1 MDLIELLKFVTKK
14 EASDLHLKPGR
25 PPLLRISGRLVP
37 LKTDPLSPKE
47 IEDMVLPVLTPYQ
60 RDKLQQNYA
69 VDIGYGITGVARFRG
84 NIYLQRGTWTAVFR
98 RIPFNIPALSELNLP
113 DVLGTLADLPAG
125 LVLVTGPT
133 GSGKSTTLASLIR
146 LITERHPVHVVT
158 IEDPIE
164 YLFQDNMAS
173 VSQREMGTDTT
184 SFQEALR
191 NVMRQDPDVIM
202 VGEMRDWETMATAI
216 TAAET
221 GHLVFSTLHTNNAA
235 QTIDRIMDSCPP
247 SQSNQVRR
255 QVALVL
261 RGICSMQLIERTDG
275 KGLVPVVEILINS
288 PKIAKCI
295 ETGETKEILE
305 EVESSVA
312 YYRMQSMNQSLIALL
327 VNGITDLDAAMKLTS
342 DPEDL
347 SLKLRK
353 LFPKIEE
360 RFRGGIMAPSPN
372 DFSAI
377 TELLDIKRLYEEQ
390 EEKWKQRVIEKDEF
404 IAQLEADLSERDRQI
419 QARAQQGAEAEGE
432 VQRIRQ
438 EAERMRQ
445 EMAAKVSQLNDRIK
459 ELNQRLMGSS
469 GAAVSAQSPPP
480 TGGFFKR

>member
-1 MDLIELLKFVTKK
+1 MDLTELLKFVTKK

-25 PPLLRISGRLVP
+25 PPLLRVNGRLVP
-37 LKTDPLSPKE
+37 LKTDPLQPKE
-47 IEDMVLPVLTPYQ
+47 IEDMVLPILTPYQ

-98 RIPFNIPALSELNLP
+98 RISFQIPQVPALNLP
-113 DVLGTLADLPAG
+113 DVLQTFADLPAG

-133 GSGKSTTLASLIR
+133 GSGKSTTLAALVK
-146 LITERHPVHVVT
+146 LITERHPVHIVT

-173 VSQREMGTDTT
+173 VSQREMGTDTV
-184 SFQEALR
+184 SFPEALK

-202 VGEMRDWETMATAI
+202 VGEMRDWETMSTAI

-221 GHLVFSTLHTNNAA
+221 GHLVFSTLHTNSAA

-247 SQSNQVRR
+247 AQQNQVRR
-255 QVALVL
+255 QLALVL
-261 RGICSMQLIERTDG
+261 RAIVSMQLIERIDG
-275 KGLVPVVEILINS
+275 RGLIPVVEVLVNS
-288 PKIAKCI
+288 PKIAKQI

-312 YYRMQSMNQSLIALL
+312 YFKMQSMNQSLIALL
-327 VNGITDLDAAMKLTS
+327 VNGAIDVDAAMKLST

-360 RFRGGIMAPSPN
+360 RGRGGIMASPN

-377 TELLDIKRLYEEQ
+377 TELMDIKKLYEEQ
-390 EEKWKQRVIEKDEF
+390 EEKWRQRVSEKDEV
-404 IAQLEADLSERDRQI
+404 IAALEHDIEEREHQV
-419 QARAQQGAEAEGE
+419 QSKAQQSAEAESE
-432 VQRIRQ
+432 IQRLRADAERQRQ
-438 EAERMRQ
+438 ETAT
-445 EMAAKVSQLNDRIK
+445 KVAQLNDRIRD
-459 ELNQRLMGSS
+459 LNQRLMGTGGSP
-469 GAAVSAQSPPP
+469 AAAASP
-480 TGGFFKR
+480 GGQQGFFKR

>member
-1 MDLIELLKFVTKK
+1 MDLTELLKFVTKK

-37 LKTDPLSPKE
+37 LKTDPLTPKE
-47 IEDMVLPVLTPYQ
+47 IEEMVLPILTTYQ
-60 RDKLQQNYA
+60 KEKLQHNYA
-69 VDIGYGITGVARFRG
+69 VDIGYGITGLARFRG
-84 NIYLQRGTWTAVFR
+84 NIFLQRGTWTAVFR
-98 RIPFNIPALSELNLP
+98 RIPYLIPNLSDLNLP
-113 DVLGTLADLPAG
+113 DVLQTFADLPAG

-133 GSGKSTTLASLIR
+133 GSGKSTTLASNIK

-158 IEDPIE
+158 VEDPIE
-164 YLFQDNMAS
+164 YLFQDNLAS
-173 VSQREMGTDTT
+173 VCQRELGTDTV

-191 NVMRQDPDVIM
+191 NAMRQDPDVIM

-247 SQSNQVRR
+247 SQQNQVRR

-261 RGICSMQLIERTDG
+261 RAIVSMQLIERSDG
-275 KGLVPVVEILINS
+275 KGLVPVIEILINS
-288 PKIAKCI
+288 PKIAKYI

-305 EVESSVA
+305 EMENSVT
-312 YYRMQSMNQSLIALL
+312 YYRMQSINQSLIALL
-327 VNGITDLDAAMKLTS
+327 ANGAIDISKAVALSA

-353 LFPKIEE
+353 LFPSIEE
-360 RFRGGIMAPSPN
+360 KYRGGIMAPTAN

-377 TELLDIKRLYEEQ
+377 TELMDVKRLYEEQ
-390 EEKWKQRVIEKDEF
+390 EEKWKLRVQEKED
-404 IAQLEADLSERDRQI
+404 ALASLESDLRERDRVLES
-419 QARAQQGAEAEGE
+419 RAGQVADVEAE
-432 VQRIRQ
+432 VQ
-438 EAERMRQ
+438 RMRQ
-445 EMAAKVSQLNDRIK
+445 ENERLRQEMSAKVAQLNERIK
-459 ELNQRLMGSS
+459 ELNARLMGATPAV
-469 GAAVSAQSPPP
+469 GTPAAPQS
-480 TGGFFKR
+480 GFFKR

>member
-1 MDLIELLKFVTKK
+1 MDLTELLKFVTKK

-25 PPLLRISGRLVP
+25 PPLLRVNGRLVP

-47 IEDMVLPVLTPYQ
+47 IEDMVLPILTPYQ

-98 RIPFNIPALSELNLP
+98 RIPYQIPQVSALNLP
-113 DVLGTLADLPAG
+113 EVIETFADLPAG

-133 GSGKSTTLASLIR
+133 GSGKSTTLAAMVK
-146 LITERHPVHVVT
+146 LITERHPVHIVT

-173 VSQREMGTDTT
+173 VSQREMGTDTV
-184 SFQEALR
+184 SFPEALR

-202 VGEMRDWETMATAI
+202 VGEMRDWETMSTAI

-221 GHLVFSTLHTNNAA
+221 GHLVFSTLHTNSAA

-247 SQSNQVRR
+247 AQQNQVRR
-255 QVALVL
+255 QLALVL
-261 RGICSMQLIERTDG
+261 KAIISMQLIDRVDG

-288 PKIAKCI
+288 PKIAKQI
-295 ETGETKEILE
+295 ETGETKEINE
-305 EVESSVA
+305 EIESSVA
-312 YYRMQSMNQSLIALL
+312 YFRMQSMNQSLIALL
-327 VNGITDLDAAMKLTS
+327 VNGAIDVNAAMKLS
-342 DPEDL
+342 ADPEDL

-360 RFRGGIMAPSPN
+360 RGRGGIMSPSAN

-377 TELLDIKRLYEEQ
+377 TELMDVKRLYEEQ
-390 EEKWKQRVIEKDEF
+390 EDKWRQRLVEKDEL
-404 IAQLEADLSERDRQI
+404 ISSLEADLSERDRMI
-419 QARAQQGAEAEGE
+419 QAKAQQGAESESE
-432 VQRIRQ
+432 IQKVRTD
-438 EAERMRQ
+438 AERQRQ
-445 EMAAKVSQLNDRIK
+445 EMATKVAQLNDRIRD
-459 ELNQRLMGSS
+459 LNQKLLGTGGSQATPAS
-469 GAAVSAQSPPP
+469 TPQ
-480 TGGFFKR
+480 GFFKR

>member
-1 MDLIELLKFVTKK
+1 MDLTELLKFVTKK

-25 PPLLRISGRLVP
+25 PPLLRVNGRLVP

-47 IEDMVLPVLTPYQ
+47 IEDMVLPILTPYQ
-60 RDKLQQNYA
+60 RDKLQQNYS

-98 RIPFNIPALSELNLP
+98 RIPYQIPQISALNLP
-113 DVLGTLADLPAG
+113 EVLDTFADLPAG

-133 GSGKSTTLASLIR
+133 GSGKSTTLAAMVK
-146 LITERHPVHVVT
+146 LITERHPVHIVT

-173 VSQREMGTDTT
+173 VSQREMGTDTV
-184 SFQEALR
+184 SFPEALR

-202 VGEMRDWETMATAI
+202 VGEMRDWETMSTAI

-221 GHLVFSTLHTNNAA
+221 GHLVYSTLHTNSAA

-247 SQSNQVRR
+247 AQQNQVRR
-255 QVALVL
+255 QLALVL
-261 RGICSMQLIERTDG
+261 RAIISMALIDRLDG
-275 KGLVPVVEILINS
+275 KGLVPVVEVLINS
-288 PKIAKCI
+288 PKIAKQI

-305 EVESSVA
+305 EIETSVA
-312 YYRMQSMNQSLIALL
+312 YFRMQSMNQSLIALL
-327 VNGITDLDAAMKLTS
+327 VNGVIDVNAAMKLST

-360 RFRGGIMAPSPN
+360 RGRGGIMSPSAN

-377 TELLDIKRLYEEQ
+377 TELMDVKRLYEEQ
-390 EEKWKQRVIEKDEF
+390 EDKWRQRLVEKDEV
-404 IAQLEADLSERDRQI
+404 ISSLEADLAERDRMI
-419 QARAQQGAEAEGE
+419 QAKAQQGAEAENE
-432 VQRIRQ
+432 IQRARAD
-438 EAERMRQ
+438 AERQRQ
-445 EMAAKVSQLNDRIK
+445 EMAAKVAQLNDRIRD
-459 ELNQRLMGSS
+459 LNQKLLGTGSGS
-469 GAAVSAQSPPP
+469 NASVGAPQA
-480 TGGFFKR
+480 GFFKR

>member
-1 MDLIELLKFVTKK
+1 MDLTELLKFVTKK

-25 PPLLRISGRLVP
+25 PPLLRVNGRLVP

-47 IEDMVLPVLTPYQ
+47 IEDMVLPILTPYQ

-98 RIPFNIPALSELNLP
+98 RIPYQIPQVSALNLP
-113 DVLGTLADLPAG
+113 EVIETFADLPAG

-133 GSGKSTTLASLIR
+133 GSGKSTTLAAMVK
-146 LITERHPVHVVT
+146 LITERHPVHIVT

-173 VSQREMGTDTT
+173 VSQREMGTDTV
-184 SFQEALR
+184 SFPEALR

-202 VGEMRDWETMATAI
+202 VGEMRDWETMSTAI

-221 GHLVFSTLHTNNAA
+221 GHLVYSTLHTNSAA

-247 SQSNQVRR
+247 AQQNQVRR
-255 QVALVL
+255 QLALVL
-261 RGICSMQLIERTDG
+261 KAIISMQLIDRVDG
-275 KGLVPVVEILINS
+275 KGLVPVVEILLNS
-288 PKIAKCI
+288 PKIAKQI
-295 ETGETKEILE
+295 ETGETKEINE
-305 EVESSVA
+305 EIETSVA
-312 YYRMQSMNQSLIALL
+312 YFRMQSMNQSLIALL
-327 VNGITDLDAAMKLTS
+327 VNGAIDVNAAMKLS
-342 DPEDL
+342 ADPEDL

-360 RFRGGIMAPSPN
+360 RGRGGIMSPSAN

-377 TELLDIKRLYEEQ
+377 TELMDVKRLYEEQ
-390 EEKWKQRVIEKDEF
+390 EDKWRQRLVEKDEL
-404 IAQLEADLSERDRQI
+404 ISSLEADLSERDRMI
-419 QARAQQGAEAEGE
+419 QAKAQQGAESENE
-432 VQRIRQ
+432 IQKIRAD
-438 EAERMRQ
+438 AERQRQ
-445 EMAAKVSQLNDRIK
+445 EMATKVTQLNDRIRD
-459 ELNQRLMGSS
+459 LNQKLTGTGSTATPAS
-469 GAAVSAQSPPP
+469 TPQ
-480 TGGFFKR
+480 GFFKR